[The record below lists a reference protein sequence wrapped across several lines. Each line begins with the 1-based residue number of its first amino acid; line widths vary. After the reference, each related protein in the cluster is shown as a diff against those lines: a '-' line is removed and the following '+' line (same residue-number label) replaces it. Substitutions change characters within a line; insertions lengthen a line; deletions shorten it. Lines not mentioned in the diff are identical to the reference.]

1 MDTASLERWRRLREL
16 LEAAQLEP
24 LARRESFVRARAGE
38 DRALADE
45 VLALLAQEGT
55 LGDWLEPPTQFV
67 EAARELRPRESARL
81 GERVGAWRLERKI
94 GVGGM
99 GAVYLAVRADGHF
112 AQRAAVK
119 LLRLGVDS
127 PRLVERFRRERQ
139 VLAQLEHPGVARL
152 LDGGVTDDGLP
163 YIAMEYVEGA
173 PIDRWCD
180 EQRLSIRERLRLF
193 LKVCAAVQY
202 AHQHL
207 VVHRDLKPG
216 NIFVNAQGE
225 PKLLDFGLAKVLD
238 EDFDRTATQTGAH
251 ALTPAYASPEQV
263 RGEPVTTASDVYSLG
278 VVLYELLTGKRPHD
292 VETTSYHELV
302 RRIAE
307 QTPKPPSEAVD
318 AIDPAR
324 AGSTQPELARRRLRG
339 DLDGIVL
346 KALHKEP
353 ARRYASAG
361 HLAEDI
367 ERHLADWPVTA
378 RGDSLLYRT
387 RKLVQRHRALAVA
400 SMLGLTAL
408 FGGLIVSSRLWW
420 IARERAEQITRL
432 SDVHI
437 LLALGQDVDSYW
449 PATREQAPNMAR
461 WVRQAEALLARR
473 PLHEARLAQLRA
485 HGAEVAGEWK
495 FTTATEAWEHE
506 VLSKLLGGLAL
517 LDGESRTIG
526 TVREMR
532 TRQTFAER
540 VDELTLDSPAAA
552 RAWLEAR
559 DEIARL
565 PIYRGLELP
574 PQRGLLPLG
583 LNEVSGLWE
592 FWHPQSGARPLPDE
606 RGGFKVLEQSALVL
620 VLLPGGEFEM
630 GSPPDERGHSP
641 EEGPVHRLTLDPFF
655 ASKFELTQGQYAAIT
670 GANPAVL
677 SRERNEPRGAP
688 ATPAHPIENVN
699 WDVGAA
705 WLRRAHLAFPTEAQW
720 EYLARA
726 GTRSAWW
733 TGPERESLRGAANL
747 ADRRA
752 AAHGQDWLEISDWP
766 ELDDGFAYHA
776 PVGSYRANAFGL
788 YDVLGNVCEWCDD
801 AFGDYSKPAQPGDG
815 RRTTGYVLNRP
826 LRGGGFSNKAAE
838 LRCAKRVM
846 MSPEIAAP
854 QIGLRPIRAI
864 ER

>member
-1 MDTASLERWRRLREL
+1 MDQAQRDRWQKLREL

-24 LARRESFVRARAGE
+24 LNRREPFVRARAGD

-45 VLALLAQEGT
+45 VLALLAQEEA
-55 LGDWLEPPTQFV
+55 LGDYLEPPASFV
-67 EAARELRPRESARL
+67 EAARELRPRDQARL

-94 GVGGM
+94 GAGGM

-112 AQRAAVK
+112 EQRAAVK

-127 PRLVERFRRERQ
+127 PQLVERFRRERQ

-152 LDGGVTDDGLP
+152 LDGGVTEDGLP
-163 YIAMEYVEGA
+163 YIAMEYIEGA

-180 EQRLSIRERLRLF
+180 EQRLSIRERLKLF
-193 LKVCAAVQY
+193 VKVCAAVQY

-207 VVHRDLKPG
+207 VVHRDVKPG
-216 NIFVNAQGE
+216 NILVNAQGE

-263 RGEPVTTASDVYSLG
+263 RGEAVTTASDVYSLG

-292 VETTSYHELV
+292 VETTSFHELA

-307 QTPKPPSEAVD
+307 QAPKPPSEAVD
-318 AIDPAR
+318 EFDPAR

-346 KALHKEP
+346 KALHKDP

-361 HLAEDI
+361 HLAEDV
-367 ERHLADWPVTA
+367 ERHLDDWPVLA

-400 SMLGLTAL
+400 SALGIAAL
-408 FGGLIVSSRLWW
+408 IGGLVVSSRLWW

-449 PATREQAPNMAR
+449 PATPEQAPHMAR
-461 WVRQAEALLARR
+461 WVRQADALLARK

-485 HGAEVAGEWK
+485 HGSQVDGEWK
-495 FTTATEAWEHE
+495 FATAAEAWEHE

-517 LDGESRTIG
+517 LEAPTPTLG
-526 TVREMR
+526 TVSEMR
-532 TRQTFAER
+532 ARLAFAES
-540 VDELTLDSPAAA
+540 VDELTLDGVSAA

-559 DEIARL
+559 DEIRRM

-606 RGGFKVLEQSALVL
+606 RGGFKVVEDSAIVF

-630 GSPPDERGHSP
+630 GSPKEEPGHSP
-641 EEGPVHRLTLDPFF
+641 EEGPVHRVALDPYF
-655 ASKFELTQGQYAAIT
+655 ASKFELTQAQFAALT
-670 GANPAVL
+670 GENPSVL
-677 SRERNEPRGAP
+677 SREHNEPRGQP
-688 ATPAHPIENVN
+688 ATPAHPVENVSWN
-699 WDVGAA
+699 DGAI

-720 EYLARA
+720 EYLARG
-726 GTRSAWW
+726 GTRTAWW
-733 TGPERESLRGAANL
+733 TGSERDSLRGAANL
-747 ADRRA
+747 ADSQA
-752 AAHGQDWLEISDWP
+752 AKHGQDWLEISDWP

-801 AFGDYSKPAQPGDG
+801 VFGDYSKPANPGDG
-815 RRTTGYVLNRP
+815 RRTSGYTLNRP
-826 LRGGGFSNKAAE
+826 LRGGGFSNKAVE
-838 LRCAKRVM
+838 LRCAKRLM
-846 MSPEIAAP
+846 MTPELAAP
-854 QIGLRPIRAI
+854 QIGLRPVKAI

>member
-1 MDTASLERWRRLREL
+1 MDTAQRERWQKLREL

-24 LARRESFVRARAGE
+24 PARRESFVRERAAG
-38 DRALADE
+38 DAALAAD
-45 VLALLAQEGT
+45 VLALLAQDDE
-55 LGDWLEPPTQFV
+55 LGDYLEPPASFAA
-67 EAARELRPRESARL
+67 AARELRPHDSARV

-94 GVGGM
+94 GAGGM

-112 AQRAAVK
+112 EQRAAVK

-127 PRLVERFRRERQ
+127 PQLVERFRRERQ
-139 VLAQLEHPGVARL
+139 VLAQLEHPGVAHL
-152 LDGGVTDDGLP
+152 VDGGVTDEGLP

-180 EQRLSIRERLRLF
+180 EQRLSIRERLELF
-193 LKVCAAVQY
+193 VKVCAAVQY

-216 NIFVNAQGE
+216 NILVNAQGE

-278 VVLYELLTGKRPHD
+278 VVLYELLTGKRPHE
-292 VETTSYHELV
+292 VETTSFHELA

-318 AIDPAR
+318 AIDPSRSGATR
-324 AGSTQPELARRRLRG
+324 PELARRRLRG

-367 ERHLADWPVTA
+367 ERHLADWPVLA

-387 RKLVQRHRALAVA
+387 RKLVQRHRALAITGA
-400 SMLGLTAL
+400 LGLAAL
-408 FGGLIVSSRLWW
+408 LAGLIVSSRLWW
-420 IARERAEQITRL
+420 IARERAEQVTRL

-437 LLALGQDVDSYW
+437 LLSLGQDVDRYW
-449 PATREQAPNMAR
+449 PATREHAPNMAR

-473 PLHEARLAQLRA
+473 PLHEARLAQVRA
-485 HGAEVAGEWK
+485 LGREVDGEWK
-495 FTTATEAWEHE
+495 FDTAAEAWEHE

-517 LDGESRTIG
+517 LDGESRVIG
-526 TVREMR
+526 TLREMR
-532 TRQTFAER
+532 ARLEFAEG

-574 PQRGLLPLG
+574 AQRGLLPLG

-592 FWHPQSGARPLPDE
+592 FWHPQSGARPVPDE
-606 RGGFKVLEQSALVL
+606 RGGFKVLEDSSLVL

-630 GSPPDERGHSP
+630 GSPPDEPGHSP
-641 EEGPVHRLTLDPFF
+641 EEGPVHRVALDAFF
-655 ASKFELTQGQYAAIT
+655 ASKFELTQGQYAALT

-677 SRERNEPRGAP
+677 SRERDEPRGVP
-688 ATPAHPIENVN
+688 ATPAHPVENVN

-705 WLRRAHLAFPTEAQW
+705 WLRRANLAFPTEAQW

-733 TGPERESLRGAANL
+733 TGPERDSLRGAANL
-747 ADRRA
+747 ADSQA
-752 AAHGQDWLEISDWP
+752 AKHGQDWLEISDWP
-766 ELDDGFAYHA
+766 ELDDGFAFHA

-788 YDVLGNVCEWCDD
+788 YDVLGNVGEWCDD
-801 AFGDYSKPAQPGDG
+801 VFGDYSKPAQPGDG
-815 RRTTGYVLNRP
+815 RRTSGYVLNRP
-826 LRGGGFSNKAAE
+826 LRGGGFSNRASD

-854 QIGLRPIRAI
+854 QIGLRPVKAI